1 VEVDWIA
8 VRDLSDAGLRVY
20 VHSLNGPA
28 IERRLR
34 EGIWGV
40 STNSECRRRE

>member
-8 VRDLSDAGLRVY
+8 DRDLSDAGFRVD
-20 VHSLNGPA
+20 VHTVTGPA

-34 EGIWGV
+34 EGVWGV
-40 STNSECRRRE
+40 